1 MVQGGACP
9 VTSLG
14 KLLLDSSFQR
24 RSVASLM
31 KSSLRSQEHIVG
43 KSLQTTLQRTPQNPK
58 AKAIPGAGGKS
69 GRCLHLLKG
78 SFG

>member
-14 KLLLDSSFQR
+14 KLLLDSSLQCR
-24 RSVASLM
+24 IVASLM
-31 KSSLRSQEHIVG
+31 ESSLRSQEHIVG

-58 AKAIPGAGGKS
+58 ATVIPGQEGRAAGVYIG
-69 GRCLHLLKG
+69 
-78 SFG
+78 